1 MNTST
6 GKATILIGIIGIV
19 IFTLLMFLNQAFA
32 SWGEAVLGISLFMAV
47 IFLIDKYVLTEID
60 IMQELKSGN
69 MAVAIFIGH
78 LAIAFAII
86 FFACIAGGEVIKLLG

>member
-32 SWGEAVLGISLFMAV
+32 SWGEAVLGISLFMVV

-86 FFACIAGGEVIKLLG
+86 FFACIAGSETIKLLG